1 MQNKVAIL
9 GARYGDLGVEERML
23 RPLKVKIAEA
33 RGQSEEDIVAISRGA
48 QVILCGGAPKVT
60 TAVIRQLP
68 DLKAVVRYGIGVDTV
83 ASEVGRTEYA
93 PAIVRSRAFWL

>member
-1 MQNKVAIL
+1 MAIL

-23 RPLKVKIAEA
+23 RPLGVKIVEA
-33 RGQSEEDIVAISRGA
+33 RGQSEQDIVAISRGA
-48 QVILCGGAPKVT
+48 KVILCGGAPKVT

-83 ASEVGRTEYA
+83 AIPECTRRGIYVANVPDYCIEE
-93 PAIVRSRAFWL
+93 